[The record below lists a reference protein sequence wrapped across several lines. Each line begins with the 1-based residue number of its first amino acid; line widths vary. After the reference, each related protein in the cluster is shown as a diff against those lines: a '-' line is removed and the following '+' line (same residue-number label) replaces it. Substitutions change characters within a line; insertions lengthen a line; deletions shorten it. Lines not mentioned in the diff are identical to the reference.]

1 MRHKERGFFARIK
14 EGKQRQARRSQPTS
28 SAGGAQPDAESHEK
42 DRSPASSGFT
52 LLEVMIALAIISIAL
67 AALIGLG
74 NRSIATN
81 QRLQKLTQATLL
93 AQEVMS
99 GIQTAAGGDR
109 SDREGE
115 FTEPFAGFSWQT
127 RYTPT
132 PVSDVQQVDVLVRW
146 GDANANEEVTLT
158 SFVFR

>member
-1 MRHKERGFFARIK
+1 MRSKERGFFVRIK
-14 EGKQRQARRSQPTS
+14 EGKKRQTRRSSVTS
-28 SAGGAQPDAESHEK
+28 SAAVAQPDAESREK
-42 DRSPASSGFT
+42 DRSRAAGFT
-52 LLEVMIALAIISIAL
+52 LLEVMIALAIVSIAL

-74 NRSIATN
+74 NRSIATS

-146 GDANANEEVTLT
+146 GDAAANEEVTLT